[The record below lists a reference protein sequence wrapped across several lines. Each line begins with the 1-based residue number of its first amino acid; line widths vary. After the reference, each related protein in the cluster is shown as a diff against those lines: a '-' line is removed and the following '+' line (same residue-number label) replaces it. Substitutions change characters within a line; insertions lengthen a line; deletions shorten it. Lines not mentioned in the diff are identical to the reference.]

1 MTPPTVPEA
10 GPQPV
15 ERHNQSCV
23 TATALESGHH
33 RCQCLCHD
41 ALERAAN
48 EGRNVLPDA
57 TDDQAAVIEQWAASV
72 TPPSSP
78 RAGEAEGGVRLTP
91 AEIHDLDMALRYALL
106 DHDYEC
112 RAIGMENNCTCPA
125 RGHADRARAIVK
137 RVGAPY
143 RLPSGDYDRAA
154 LASPEPDPPD
164 HVTDEDDPLA
174 CWCDPYRDS
183 EEPIVIIHRKQ
194 GEA

>member
-1 MTPPTVPEA
+1 MTRPTVPEA

-72 TPPSSP
+72 TTPSSPRAGEAPRIEVPRCRYVCGLSERVHDDARTNHPFMGAGP
-78 RAGEAEGGVRLTP
+78 RAGEAEGGVRPT
-91 AEIHDLDMALRYALL
+91 LDYRVLNHFPFVRDRVLGC
-106 DHDYEC
+106 DCGWQTD
-112 RAIGMENNCTCPA
+112 GT
-125 RGHADRARAIVK
+125 GHKDEWWSHIFR
-137 RVGAPY
+137 
-143 RLPSGDYDRAA
+143 DMAA
-154 LASPEPDPPD
+154 LASPEPD
-164 HVTDEDDPLA
+164 
-174 CWCDPYRDS
+174 
-183 EEPIVIIHRKQ
+183 EEARP
-194 GEA
+194 